1 MNLNQSI
8 LEVGHHEGA
17 EAKLADGMDA
27 DDDDDVNDEVRR
39 QRREFKLIK
48 MTFLTDD
55 YRSISNQ
62 VNLFVVVD
70 EAPALF

>member
-17 EAKLADGMDA
+17 EAKVADGMDA